1 MKAIVQDIFG
11 GPEVLRL
18 AEVSRPTLR
27 PADLLVKVA
36 AAGLNRAD
44 TLQRRG
50 HYGRANFGDS
60 EVMGLEI
67 AGKVLEVGSEAT
79 GFRVGDRVMG
89 IVGGGAYAEVARI
102 DHRMALRIP
111 AGIDDVRAAAIPE
124 VFITA
129 HEALFHL
136 GQLQAGDTVLIHAA
150 AGGVG
155 SAAVQLARS
164 AGAKVYAT
172 SSADK
177 LARVQAFGA
186 HRAIDYKSENFAQ
199 VIDAESDGA
208 GVDVVVDFVGA
219 PYLERNINSMA
230 EGGRLI
236 QVGLLGGGQGGQL
249 PLERLL
255 YRRLR
260 IIGTVMKS
268 RSPEEKQA
276 MVGRFA
282 DRWLQ
287 QFADGSVLPVIDSV
301 FPLAEAAAAH
311 RRMESSE
318 VVGKIILT
326 TDVSADGTC

>member
-1 MKAIVQDIFG
+1 MKAIVQDSFG

-18 AEVSRPTLR
+18 AEVPPPALR

-67 AGKVLEVGSEAT
+67 AGEVLEVGPAAT
-79 GFRVGDRVMG
+79 GFQVGDRVMG

-102 DHRMALRIP
+102 DHRMALRVP
-111 AGIDDVRAAAIPE
+111 AGIDDIRAAAIPE
-124 VFITA
+124 VFVTA

-186 HRAIDYKSENFAQ
+186 HRAIDYQSENFDEL
-199 VIDAESDGA
+199 IEAETGGA
-208 GVDVVVDFVGA
+208 GVDVVIDFVGA

-236 QVGLLGGGQGGQL
+236 QVGLLGGGSGGML

-276 MVGRFA
+276 MVQRFA

-287 QFADGSVLPVIDSV
+287 QFSDGSVLPVIDSV

-326 TDVSADGTC
+326 TGASVNGTR

>member
-1 MKAIVQDIFG
+1 MKAIVQDSFG

-18 AEVSRPTLR
+18 DEVAPPQVRPT
-27 PADLLVKVA
+27 DLLVKVA

-60 EVMGLEI
+60 ELMGLEI
-67 AGKVLEVGSEAT
+67 AGEVLELGSAVT
-79 GFRVGDRVMG
+79 DFQVGDRVMG
-89 IVGGGAYAEVARI
+89 IVGGGAYAEIARI

-111 AGIDDVRAAAIPE
+111 AGIDDIRAAAIPE
-124 VFITA
+124 VFVTA

-164 AGAKVYAT
+164 AGARVYAT

-177 LARVQAFGA
+177 LARIQEFGA
-186 HRAIDYKSENFAQ
+186 HCAIDYRAENFDE
-199 VIDAESDGA
+199 VIEAETGGV

-236 QVGLLGGGQGGQL
+236 QVGLLGGGSGGLL

-260 IIGTVMKS
+260 VIGTVMKS
-268 RSPEEKQA
+268 RTPQDKQA
-276 MVGRFA
+276 MVRRFA

-287 QFADGSVLPVIDSV
+287 PFADGSLLPIVDSV
-301 FPLAEAAAAH
+301 VPLAEAAAAH
-311 RRMESSE
+311 RRMESGD
-318 VVGKIILT
+318 VVGKIILS
-326 TDVSADGTC
+326 TDASVTGAR